1 MKITK
6 LLKILTLSSLVV
18 FFTSCSSIP
27 LPLEVDYR
35 ATNYDA
41 LIENALQKAS
51 AKLAKLHK
59 SREVVLVTDFVNVDN
74 LENKSKL
81 GFLLSST
88 LKDKLTSS
96 HGLTVREVEL
106 SQNFKMGAQGL
117 KLLTRE
123 HKEIDPNLYDENYA
137 VVGTYALTSRQLI
150 VFIKII
156 DIYTGHVLA
165 TTSNKARMTKEMK
178 ELDRSPRK
186 GPRIYSPTVL

>member
-6 LLKILTLSSLVV
+6 LLKIFLLSSLVI
-18 FFTSCSSIP
+18 FFTACSNIP
-27 LPLEVDYR
+27 VPLQVDYR

-41 LIENALQKAS
+41 LIEEALAKAS
-51 AKLAKLHK
+51 TKLAFLKK
-59 SREVVLVTDFVNVDN
+59 SHEVVLVTDFVNVDT

-88 LKDKLTSS
+88 LKDKLTSK
-96 HGLTVREVEL
+96 HDLTVREVEL
-106 SQNFKMGAQGL
+106 SQNLKIGSQGL

-137 VVGTYALTSRQLI
+137 VVGSYTLTSRQLI

-178 ELDRSPRK
+178 ELDKRPRK
-186 GPRIYSPTVL
+186 SPHIYSPTVL